1 MNQKSNFMTTF
12 GETDTDYEIDS
23 GTYKNFLSK
32 SSLEISENK
41 IHIVRS
47 RRNTSNKINSND
59 EDLKNEKFKKFS
71 DYSSY
76 TMKRFFKSTTELE
89 GKCDNDESEV
99 SDNTNRNKNL
109 FQSIRNIKSLKNF
122 KTQLN
127 DVTDVGETDTDT
139 NIEQPVK
146 SRNEDTNKRKKL
158 KNLFTIAISKHFSHN
173 SNKKSRSFN
182 AGSNSKKNS
191 QTAEENENL
200 FIKNLQKIEDVVY
213 LTSQIALKSKIQ
225 ADCRSYEEKKNE
237 INDMDLNNYLENSAS
252 KIRRNAICEKIDKL
266 ENNKQLLNF
275 MEYLLREDYIKNFLL

>member
-1 MNQKSNFMTTF
+1 MNQKSNFITTF

-23 GTYKNFLSK
+23 NTYKNFLSK

-59 EDLKNEKFKKFS
+59 DNLKNEKFKKFS

-89 GKCDNDESEV
+89 DKCDIDESEV

-109 FQSIRNIKSLKNF
+109 FQSIRNINSLKNF

-127 DVTDVGETDTDT
+127 DVTDMGETDTDT

-158 KNLFTIAISKHFSHN
+158 KNLFTIAIRKHFSHH
-173 SNKKSRSFN
+173 SNKKSRSIN

-191 QTAEENENL
+191 QTEEENENF